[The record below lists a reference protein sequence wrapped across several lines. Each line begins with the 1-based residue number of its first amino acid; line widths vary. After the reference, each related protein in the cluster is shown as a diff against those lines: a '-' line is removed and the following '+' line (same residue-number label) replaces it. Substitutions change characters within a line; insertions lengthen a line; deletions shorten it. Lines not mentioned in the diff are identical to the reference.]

1 MSCLL
6 DNISEDDINTYKTVV
21 FTVLNSIINK
31 HESKDTVMFCKILK
45 HYTMKETDF
54 FKLYYN
60 IFITITNDE
69 NLSIELSYEIKQYI
83 YNNYNKYK
91 KLLNE

>member
-1 MSCLL
+1 MSNLF
-6 DNISEDDINTYKTVV
+6 DNVREDDINTYKTVV

-31 HESKDTVMFCKILK
+31 NTSEDNVIYCKILK
-45 HYTMKETDF
+45 HYTIHETDF

-60 IFITITNDE
+60 IFITIVNDE
-69 NLSIELSYEIKQYI
+69 HLSIELSHEIKQYI